1 MPTIPTEAY
10 RYFEQRIYLP
20 MVITI
25 LERDKQIAAEL
36 PLKLPRPYEGLID
49 KALAHARADLKS
61 ANAYLVRRDMRL
73 VKLQAEGDSQLYIL
87 MYANF
92 EEHRRIPI
100 KELRDKTEA
109 LMTEYLRK

>member
-1 MPTIPTEAY
+1 MPAIPTEAY

-25 LERDKQIAAEL
+25 LERDKRITAEI

-49 KALAHARADLKS
+49 KALTHARADLKT
-61 ANAYLVRRDMRL
+61 AEAYLIRRDMRL
-73 VKLQAEGDSQLYIL
+73 IKMQAEGDSQLYIL

-100 KELRDKTEA
+100 SELREKTEE